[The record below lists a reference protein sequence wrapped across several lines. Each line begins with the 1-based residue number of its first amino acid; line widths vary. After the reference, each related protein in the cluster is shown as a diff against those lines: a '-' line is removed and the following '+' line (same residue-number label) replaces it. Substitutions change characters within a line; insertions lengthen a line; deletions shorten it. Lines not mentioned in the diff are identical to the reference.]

1 MSQFTDQHRKMLQK
15 LQTDKNW
22 AGFEAFFEYFMLRE
36 FVQGSVKRDTEFETI
51 WYAAE
56 MEGAKR
62 KLKEFIQALEDEARL
77 V

>member
-1 MSQFTDQHRKMLQK
+1 MITDQHRRMLQT
-15 LQTDKNW
+15 LMSQPQW
-22 AGFEAFFEYFMLRE
+22 SGFEAFFDEFMKTN
-36 FVQGSVKRDTEFETI
+36 FVQHSVKRDTEFETI

-62 KLKEFIQALEDEARL
+62 KLLEFKNQMEEEARL